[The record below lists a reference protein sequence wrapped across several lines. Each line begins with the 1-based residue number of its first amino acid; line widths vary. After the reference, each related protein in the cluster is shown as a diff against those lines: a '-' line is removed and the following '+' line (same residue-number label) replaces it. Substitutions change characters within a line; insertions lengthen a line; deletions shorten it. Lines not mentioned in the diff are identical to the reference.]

1 MQRAEVQAAGALA
14 GEAIGGFGSLV
25 AGMHEAIS
33 GRVFGALGPLGLP
46 VRFVHDRLTDGAY
59 RATRAGLAALPRG
72 GAALAAA
79 RARSD
84 APALDTTPRGAA
96 ALSAINGAIGDRL
109 LEQSN
114 PLALTM
120 AIRRRGEA
128 VEPVADALAAAFP
141 EATPR
146 VAVFVHGLGGDEQ
159 WWWLGGRPS
168 YGARLRDDRG
178 YTPVYVRYN
187 TGCHVSD
194 NGRALAEL
202 LDELVAN
209 WPVDVEELALV
220 GHSMGGLV
228 ARSASHMGEVDD
240 HGWVGQLR
248 HVVCLGSPH
257 LGAPLEKAANLAGWT
272 LNRLP
277 EMRPFAKV
285 VNGRSVGI
293 KDLRFGSC
301 AEADWCDCGRRRAAD
316 RPLHRGA
323 VRRPRD
329 LLLHRRDADGLG
341 SAPDCA
347 RARRPPGSPAERLG
361 SRPPPHHPLRGRPR
375 PPPRRP
381 DPLPPG
387 EPPAR
392 VRAPAGLA
400 FGLSAGR
407 ALATAGGGCST
418 FL

>member
-1 MQRAEVQAAGALA
+1 VQRAEVQAAGALA

-33 GRVFGALGPLGLP
+33 GRVFRALGPLGLP
-46 VRFVHDRLTDGAY
+46 VRFVHDRVTDGAY

-79 RARSD
+79 RARPD
-84 APALDTTPRGAA
+84 APALGTTARGAA

-128 VEPVADALAAAFP
+128 VEPAADALAAAFP
-141 EATPR
+141 EATSR

-168 YGARLRDDRG
+168 YGARLRDDLG
-178 YTPVYVRYN
+178 YTPLYVRYN
-187 TGCHVSD
+187 TGCHISD

-202 LDELVAN
+202 LDELVGN

-228 ARSASHMGEVDD
+228 ARGASHMGEIDD
-240 HGWVGQLR
+240 HGWVAQLR

-277 EMRPFAKV
+277 ETRPFAKV

-301 AEADWCDCGRRRAAD
+301 AEADWCDCDADELLTDRCTEVPFVDHATYYCIGATLNGSERNPVAHALGDLLVRLPSASGRGRRRTIPFEVD
-316 RPLHRGA
+316 HGRHLGGLTHFHLVNHPQVYEHL
-323 VRRPRD
+323 RD
-329 LLLHRRDADGLG
+329 W
-341 SAPDCA
+341 
-347 RARRPPGSPAERLG
+347 
-361 SRPPPHHPLRGRPR
+361 
-375 PPPRRP
+375 
-381 DPLPPG
+381 
-387 EPPAR
+387 
-392 VRAPAGLA
+392 
-400 FGLSAGR
+400 LSAAR
-407 ALATAGGGCST
+407 SSLPAAE
-418 FL
+418 